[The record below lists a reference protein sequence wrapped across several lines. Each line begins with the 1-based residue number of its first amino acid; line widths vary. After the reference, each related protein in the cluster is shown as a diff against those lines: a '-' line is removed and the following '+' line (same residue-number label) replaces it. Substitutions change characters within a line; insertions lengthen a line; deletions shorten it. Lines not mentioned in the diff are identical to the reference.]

1 MKKFSFLLTF
11 IIMFF
16 LFCLNI
22 NALNINVEPNGVKV
36 GKTFNLNVSDALKDS
51 EAYEIKYDSN
61 YITKQQVN
69 GISGGT
75 KLTIPNGAG
84 SITFVV
90 NSSLKLQN
98 DLTTT
103 ISITDM
109 SNGQVFEVNVKIISD
124 KEHSNNT
131 TTTTAPTTTIKPTS
145 GNNNIKALEIKDQD
159 GNGLEL
165 SPTFNSNTLNYVV
178 TVPATTEK
186 LDVNPT
192 LEDNLAKISV
202 KGSGVKLNNG
212 QNIIK
217 LIVTAENGQ
226 IKEYVITVTK
236 EVSNSDATLKN
247 LTIKELEDFKLTEGE
262 YKYDI
267 KVPKNINSLTINL
280 ETSNENASYEISGN
294 EDLKDGSKIRILVKA
309 EDGTKKEYVLTVNM
323 NDKTTTSKVKVDK
336 SSDKNPFVIMV
347 LSIIAFGLVGSIVF
361 VIKKQ

>member
-1 MKKFSFLLTF
+1 MKKLSFLFTF
-11 IIMFF
+11 IILFF
-16 LFCLNI
+16 LFCLNV
-22 NALNINVEPNGVKV
+22 NALNINVEPNNVKV
-36 GKTFNLNVSDALKDS
+36 GKTFNLKVSDALKDT
-51 EAYEIKYDSN
+51 EAYEIKYDRN

-69 GISGGT
+69 GISGDT
-75 KLTIPNGAG
+75 KLTILSGAG

-90 NSSLKLQN
+90 NNSLKLQN

-103 ISITDM
+103 ISITDK
-109 SNGQVFEVNVKIISD
+109 SNGQVFEVNVKIISNI
-124 KEHSNNT
+124 ESNNT
-131 TTTTAPTTTIKPTS
+131 TIPTTTSTTTTKPIS
-145 GNNNIKALEIKDQD
+145 ENNNIKALEIKDQD
-159 GNGLEL
+159 GNRLEL
-165 SPTFNSNTLNYVV
+165 SPTFNPNNLSYVI

-212 QNIIK
+212 QNVIK

-226 IKEYVITVTK
+226 IKEYVITVIK

-247 LTIKELEDFKLTEGE
+247 LTIKELMDFKLIEGK
-262 YKYDI
+262 YKYNI
-267 KVPKNINSLTINL
+267 KVPKNINYLTISL
-280 ETSNENASYEISGN
+280 ETNNENASYEITGN

-323 NDKTTTSKVKVDK
+323 NDKTTTSKVKIDK
-336 SSDKNPFVIMV
+336 SSDKNPFVIMI
-347 LSIIAFGLVGSIVF
+347 LSIIAFGLVGSIAF